1 VISSTQRITS
11 VEAIDAALCQLG
23 SEILPLR
30 HLEPVNGEEERERF
44 FSRTD
49 YNPQF
54 VYLQLTDEQYR
65 NAIERLQ
72 AIHPDASPI
81 GQLFLHTRNYLHRR
95 LELRR
100 AVGGARFWD
109 PSLYEVPS
117 EELVQIA
124 ERILDAGLPEE
135 EFTTDAIHGAER
147 MRAMF
152 EQALRQHGL
161 TDWKVISRAHISST
175 NVESANRLVIVRAD
189 GLYSMTMM
197 KRLVVHEIETHVL
210 RAANGYLQPLRIFGA
225 AVIPGYLATEEGLA
239 LVNEERA
246 GYVDN
251 ERLRLLAA
259 RVIASHLALLTSFR
273 EIYQRLRD
281 YGLGEQDAWITVK
294 RVKRGLGDTALPGGF
309 IKDHV
314 YLWGKIKLEQYLVAG
329 GDLARLY
336 VGKIGLEMIDL
347 VEQLGMQPPR
357 YLPRSYQR

>member
-1 VISSTQRITS
+1 MILSPQQRITA

-30 HLEPVNGEEERERF
+30 HFEPVNGEEEKARF
-44 FSRTD
+44 FAEPG

-65 NAIERLQ
+65 GAVERLE
-72 AIHPDASPI
+72 AIQPDGSAI
-81 GQLFLHTRNYLHRR
+81 GQLFHHTRNYLARR

-100 AVGGARFWD
+100 AVGGTRFWD
-109 PSLYEVPS
+109 PTLYEVPS
-117 EELVQIA
+117 EDLVQIA
-124 ERILDAGLPEE
+124 ERILDSHVPE
-135 EFTTDAIHGAER
+135 EFTTDAIHGADR

-161 TDWKVISRAHISST
+161 TDWKVIARPHISST
-175 NVESANRLVIVRAD
+175 NVESANRTIIIRAD

-251 ERLRLLAA
+251 DRLRLLAA
-259 RVIASHLALLTSFR
+259 RVLASHLALLTSFR
-273 EIYQRLRD
+273 EIYQQLRD
-281 YGLGEQDAWITVK
+281 YGVSEEEAWITVK
-294 RVKRGLGDTALPGGF
+294 RTKRGLGDTTLPGGF

-347 VEQLGMQPPR
+347 VEQLGMVPPR

>member
-1 VISSTQRITS
+1 MIAGGQRTTS
-11 VEAIDAALCQLG
+11 IEEIDAALCQLG

-30 HLEPVNGEEERERF
+30 HLDPINSEEEKSRF
-44 FSRTD
+44 FSQPD

-54 VYLQLTDEQYR
+54 VYLQLTDEQYGR
-65 NAIERLQ
+65 AVERLEAIE
-72 AIHPDASPI
+72 PDRSPI
-81 GQLFLHTRNYLHRR
+81 GQIFLHTRNYLARR

-124 ERILDAGLPEE
+124 ERILDADMPEN
-135 EFTTDAIHGAER
+135 FTTDAIHGPDR
-147 MRAMF
+147 LRAMF

-161 TDWKVISRAHISST
+161 SDWKVIARPHISST
-175 NVESANRLVIVRAD
+175 NVESANRTVIVRAD
-189 GLYSMTMM
+189 GFYSMTMM

-273 EIYQRLRD
+273 EIFQRLRD
-281 YGLGEQDAWITVK
+281 YGVSEQDAWITVK

-336 VGKIGLEMIDL
+336 VGKIGLEMLDT
-347 VEQLGMQPPR
+347 VEQLGLHPPQ
-357 YLPRSYQR
+357 YLPRSYLR